1 MLLLFDRFMNPLLL
15 SGVAFGTY
23 DWVLLGIILFAA
35 LIGVIRGFTKQLF
48 DLCGFLVVLIASILL
63 CKVVAKLLPDSSG
76 AIFDKI
82 NGFLTDKV
90 TQNGLEELWS
100 APQNWHSSPELVE
113 QALEAFGLSK
123 IFSFLVTPLTKNL
136 ADGAILSET
145 LPQELTGSV
154 NNIICFIVLFIILYI
169 IIFLLKKLLNKA
181 ISKISILKLADKLL
195 GMVLGAVLAIFWIS
209 VAFSAVNLLSGL
221 VRIPFVT
228 EFFEE
233 NLYTT
238 NIGMFILE
246 ISEWLLGLIGM

>member
-82 NGFLTDKV
+82 NGFLTEKV

-123 IFSFLVTPLTKNL
+123 IFSCASRLLFSLFSSVRFIRNNEVSKAFLFFIFT
-136 ADGAILSET
+136 E
-145 LPQELTGSV
+145 LPPS
-154 NNIICFIVLFIILYI
+154 LFS
-169 IIFLLKKLLNKA
+169 IF
-181 ISKISILKLADKLL
+181 
-195 GMVLGAVLAIFWIS
+195 
-209 VAFSAVNLLSGL
+209 
-221 VRIPFVT
+221 RI
-228 EFFEE
+228 
-233 NLYTT
+233 
-238 NIGMFILE
+238 
-246 ISEWLLGLIGM
+246 

>member
-1 MLLLFDRFMNPLLL
+1 M
-15 SGVAFGTY
+15 
-23 DWVLLGIILFAA
+23 
-35 LIGVIRGFTKQLF
+35 
-48 DLCGFLVVLIASILL
+48 
-63 CKVVAKLLPDSSG
+63 
-76 AIFDKI
+76 
-82 NGFLTDKV
+82 
-90 TQNGLEELWS
+90 
-100 APQNWHSSPELVE
+100 
-113 QALEAFGLSK
+113 
-123 IFSFLVTPLTKNL
+123 
-136 ADGAILSET
+136 SET

-209 VAFSAVNLLSGL
+209 VAFSAVNLFSGL

>member
-1 MLLLFDRFMNPLLL
+1 M
-15 SGVAFGTY
+15 
-23 DWVLLGIILFAA
+23 
-35 LIGVIRGFTKQLF
+35 
-48 DLCGFLVVLIASILL
+48 
-63 CKVVAKLLPDSSG
+63 
-76 AIFDKI
+76 
-82 NGFLTDKV
+82 
-90 TQNGLEELWS
+90 EELWS
-100 APQNWHSSPELVE
+100 TPQNWHSSPELVE

-154 NNIICFIVLFIILYI
+154 NNIICFIALFIILYI

-209 VAFSAVNLLSGL
+209 VAFSAVNLISGL